1 MPKGTPR
8 ASDAAELAASGVKII
23 DTLFAGLVI
32 VAESQ
37 DDLRYTLDPSV
48 WTVELERE
56 VSTQ

>member
-8 ASDAAELAASGVKII
+8 ASDAAELAVSGVKIV

-32 VAESQ
+32 VVESS
-37 DDLRYTLDPSV
+37 DDLRYTLDPNV
-48 WTVELERE
+48 WTVELEHE